1 MADKRCLVAYS
12 FILPQKPDVPDSQSL
27 LLYIMKKME
36 TEKFQAFK
44 RELSE
49 DYPEC
54 LGSEPDELSVS
65 DAAKKIVES
74 FGEVGAWRITFH
86 FLTNGKAI
94 ITCVFYGL
102 KNTLFT
108 VNIS

>member
-1 MADKRCLVAYS
+1 M
-12 FILPQKPDVPDSQSL
+12 PDSKSL

-44 RELSE
+44 RVLSE

-74 FGEVGAWRITFH
+74 FEEEGAWRITFH
-86 FLTNGKAI
+86 FLKNGKAI
-94 ITCVFYGL
+94 ITFLFLWIL
-102 KNTLFT
+102 KYF
-108 VNIS
+108 I